1 MEPTSKRAR
10 HGKATTAA
18 TKTSASLKEPPSTP
32 DMTTL
37 AARTL
42 FSIPELAEIIG
53 RFLNKK
59 DQLHLSMTNR
69 LLHRTLTPLFWS
81 SLDLF
86 NKPQAERLLQSP
98 AAHQV
103 LGRNFYRIQE
113 LKIQT
118 STLVYLI
125 NSMIRHPEDQ
135 PMATTTT
142 PATATTSSSEPAP
155 IPLPESPLPNPLT
168 VTLPRMTR
176 LTSLEFKT
184 EQIPDGDDSVKD
196 AYPEISVMP
205 RLTWLLHLNS
215 SLTQIR
221 VSGCRVRSPYDAHLF
236 IQALPSLTSLRDL
249 DLNFRMS
256 AVRWEVVIELLFFC
270 LPLSV
275 ENVSLCPSKLEDG
288 IPLSL
293 GSPPLPG
300 GGQDTE
306 LAGLIGTRRALGKR
320 YKPLERLRRLQI
332 EFGRWEDTQLLCLFV
347 QDCPGLE
354 TFSPPLWNHDGY
366 RSISADLAQAVVQ
379 HCPRLRGLNSC
390 GQASSDIVDT
400 LPQQS
405 LEFIAN
411 RSRHS
416 EPKEMALCLQAIS
429 RSQYASLRE
438 VRIEECSHV
447 RGSAVQAILWTCAG
461 LETLV
466 IKGRPCVATRL
477 KHLVEKDWV
486 CTRLKTLE
494 ITVDLRQVRVPAVGL
509 VTMPAVYDATWTM
522 LRRFYR
528 QLGALTEI
536 EVLNLGIRSK
546 EMQWLDE
553 NGQERV
559 MIVDKPKSKRR
570 QARSQGEEDDSWSA
584 DDDTSEYDTARAKGS
599 VMASNAD
606 ATFPGLLSLGD
617 ESTGRAGYLNWLAG
631 LTKLRELRGHV
642 QATTSETLRTV
653 GQRELEWM
661 LRHWPKLE
669 VEELLPAVK
678 TIQSKPRRPLPGD
691 KIPPHIVWFQQQRP
705 DIHIR
710 KDSS

>member
-10 HGKATTAA
+10 HGKATTAT
-18 TKTSASLKEPPSTP
+18 TKTTASLKEPPLTA
-32 DMTTL
+32 DMTTF

-53 RFLNKK
+53 RFLNVR

-69 LLHRTLTPLFWS
+69 LLHQTLSPLFWS

-98 AAHQV
+98 DAHLV

-113 LKIQT
+113 LKVQT

-125 NSMIRHPEDQ
+125 NSMIRHPEDL
-135 PMATTTT
+135 PMTATTTT
-142 PATATTSSSEPAP
+142 LATTTSFSESTPT
-155 IPLPESPLPNPLT
+155 PLPESPLPNPLT
-168 VTLPRMTR
+168 VTLPRLTR

-184 EQIPDGDDSVKD
+184 EQIPDGDNSVKD

-221 VSGCRVRSPYDAHLF
+221 VSGCRVRSPFDAHLF

-249 DLNFRMS
+249 ELNFRMS

-270 LPLSV
+270 LPVSV

-288 IPLSL
+288 IPPSL
-293 GSPPLPG
+293 GLPPLPG

-306 LAGLIGTRRALGKR
+306 LAGLLGARRALGRR
-320 YKPLERLRRLQI
+320 YGPLERLRRLQI
-332 EFGRWEDTQLLCLFV
+332 EFV
-347 QDCPGLE
+347 LE
-354 TFSPPLWNHDGY
+354 TFSPPLWNHDGF

-390 GQASSDIVDT
+390 GQASNDIIDA

-405 LEFIAN
+405 LETIAN
-411 RSRHS
+411 RSRHC

-438 VRIEECSHV
+438 VRIEECRHV
-447 RGSAVQAILWTCAG
+447 RGSAVQAILWTCAA

-494 ITVDLRQVRVPAVGL
+494 ITVDLRQVRVPAVSL
-509 VTMPAVYDATWTM
+509 ATMPAVYDATWTM

-528 QLGALTEI
+528 QIGALTEI

-546 EMQWLDE
+546 EMQYLDE

-559 MIVDKPKSKRR
+559 AIVDKPKSKKR

-584 DDDTSEYDTARAKGS
+584 DDDTSEYETARTKGS
-599 VMASNAD
+599 VVASNAD

-617 ESTGRAGYLNWLAG
+617 ECTRRAGYLNCLAG

-642 QATTSETLRTV
+642 QVTTSETLRTV
-653 GQRELEWM
+653 GLRELEWM
-661 LRHWPKLE
+661 LEHWPKLE
-669 VEELLPAVK
+669 VAELVPVVK

-691 KIPPHIVWFQQQRP
+691 KLPPHIVWLQQQRP
-705 DIHIR
+705 DIHIK